1 MKQSARLRSIEE
13 LLTYILDADNKA
25 PADNIFVDYCR
36 TRKFMGSH
44 DRKYLGDSFFE
55 ILRFYHGYANALKG
69 ALTPRL
75 LVLTYWAFKNG
86 LSFDVMKDDFA
97 NDPRPYSQRYG
108 IKLPNEHEKTII
120 TKALSVFSEN
130 QIIMPKWSLPYFND
144 LPGNLDAHLKALHQ
158 QAPFD
163 IRINPFTGNRTDV
176 LDFFKNNGIVAEATD
191 LSPFGIR
198 LKNRIPLQELSIWK
212 KGIIEVQDEGAQ
224 LVSLFAN
231 VKPGENVLDYCA
243 GAGGKTLLMS
253 ALMHN
258 KGRLVATDLLPWRLK
273 QGVKRYRRA
282 GVHNVQAKELNDTK
296 WWKRH
301 HNYFDCVLI
310 DVPCS
315 GSGTWRRNPDL
326 KITFT
331 QKDLK
336 ELLVKQQ
343 DILETAKKYI
353 RPGGLFVYATCSIW
367 RVENHD
373 QIKRFLDNNPEFSL
387 EPIGENNPEIIKK
400 LKTKQDAEGL
410 QLTPLDHQ
418 TDGFFMSVMRK
429 EL

>member
-1 MKQSARLRSIEE
+1 
-13 LLTYILDADNKA
+13 
-25 PADNIFVDYCR
+25 
-36 TRKFMGSH
+36 
-44 DRKYLGDSFFE
+44 
-55 ILRFYHGYANALKG
+55 
-69 ALTPRL
+69 
-75 LVLTYWAFKNG
+75 
-86 LSFDVMKDDFA
+86 
-97 NDPRPYSQRYG
+97 
-108 IKLPNEHEKTII
+108 
-120 TKALSVFSEN
+120 
-130 QIIMPKWSLPYFND
+130 
-144 LPGNLDAHLKALHQ
+144 
-158 QAPFD
+158 
-163 IRINPFTGNRTDV
+163 
-176 LDFFKNNGIVAEATD
+176 
-191 LSPFGIR
+191 
-198 LKNRIPLQELSIWK
+198 LQELAIWK
-212 KGIIEVQDEGAQ
+212 KGVIEVQDEGAQ

-231 VKPGENVLDYCA
+231 VKPGDNVLDYCA

-253 ALMHN
+253 ALMKN
-258 KGRLVATDLLPWRLK
+258 KGRLIATDLLPWRLN

-282 GVHNVQAKELNDTK
+282 GVHNVQAKELDDTK

-367 RVENHD
+367 RAENHD
-373 QIKRFLDNNPEFSL
+373 QIKKFLENNPEFSL
-387 EPIGENNPEIIKK
+387 EPIGENNPEIIKR

-418 TDGFFMSVMRK
+418 TDGFFVSVMRR